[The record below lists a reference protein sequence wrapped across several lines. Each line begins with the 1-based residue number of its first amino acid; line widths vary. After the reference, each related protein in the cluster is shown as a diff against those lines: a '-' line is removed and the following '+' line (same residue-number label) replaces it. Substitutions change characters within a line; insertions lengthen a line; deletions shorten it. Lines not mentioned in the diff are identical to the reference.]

1 MLYHL
6 EYLDRGA
13 GNEQLQSKGADVRLD
28 KSGSACAIATILAL
42 SAAPAFADEAPTH
55 DHAKDDYHERP
66 TEDIV
71 VTAAL
76 PVAREDTLSGVAV
89 LKGEELTAALRPSIG
104 DTLARTPGVTASSFG
119 PTASRPILRGLEG
132 ERVRVL
138 TNGIGS
144 IDVSNPS
151 VDHAAVVNPLLAERI
166 EVLRGPQSLLYGS
179 SAIGGVVNVI
189 DRRIPNAV
197 PDEPVHLSALAGYGS
212 AANERSLA
220 GSADVRLG
228 GGWVLHADGSYDKS
242 DDIRIG
248 GYALTPALRADALAS
263 SLLPNPD
270 PEIDF
275 AENAA
280 VKGTLP
286 NTAARTWT
294 AAVGAAYIGDGGS
307 IGVAYSHYDSLYG
320 VPIRFATEIGQEQE
334 APRLQLRQD
343 RIDAKAEV
351 TPHGSVID
359 KIGLRF
365 GYADYKHFELEEDGS
380 VGTAFYNQGM
390 EGRLEI
396 TQAKHGGWQGVTG
409 AQFAIRD
416 FDVVGDE
423 AFLPRNS
430 TRQVGFFTLQQ
441 LESGPFKF
449 EAGARFE
456 HTTADAMPDAAQ
468 PQFFDGSRSFD
479 AFSFS
484 AGGAYTFAPGW
495 KFGVNVSRTERAP
508 AAEELFANGPHAGTE
523 AFEIGDPSLAKERA
537 VSVEAILRGSGP
549 GYSLEASFYHT
560 WFDNFIYQAA
570 TGAIE
575 DGLPVYQMSQA
586 NARYYGFEIQGQAT
600 LADFG
605 DWKLSADALV
615 DYVHATIDG
624 FGPAPRIPPL
634 RVLGGL
640 GLSSPSWDLRGE
652 VEHVTA
658 QNRVAPLETPTP
670 AYTTVNLEATW
681 RPWGK
686 QRPLSLTLAANN
698 LFDVDARRHA
708 SFLKDYAPL
717 AGRDIRITAKL
728 DL

>member
-1 MLYHL
+1 MRF
-6 EYLDRGA
+6 EI
-13 GNEQLQSKGADVRLD
+13 
-28 KSGSACAIATILAL
+28 SASVIAVAAAL
-42 SAAPAFADEAPTH
+42 SSPAFAQDIH
-55 DHAKDDYHERP
+55 DHAGDDYHERA

-76 PVAREDTLSGVAV
+76 PVARIDALSGVAV
-89 LKGEELTAALRPSIG
+89 LKGEELTAAIRPSIG
-104 DTLARTPGVTASSFG
+104 DTLIHTPGVTASSFG
-119 PTASRPILRGLEG
+119 PNASRPILRGLEG

-144 IDVSNPS
+144 IDVSNTS
-151 VDHAAVVNPLLAERI
+151 ADHATVVSPLLAERI

-197 PDEPVHLSALAGYGS
+197 PDEPVHLSALGSYGS
-212 AANERSLA
+212 AANERSLSA
-220 GSADVRLG
+220 SADVRVG
-228 GGWVLHADGSYDKS
+228 GGWVLHADGSYAKS
-242 DDIRIG
+242 DDVRIG

-275 AENAA
+275 AANAG

-294 AAVGAAYIGDGGS
+294 AAVGAAYIGAGGS

-320 VPIRFATEIGQEQE
+320 VPVRFATEPGQEHE

-351 TPHGSVID
+351 TPHGGVID
-359 KIGLRF
+359 RIAFRF
-365 GYADYKHFELEEDGS
+365 GYADYRHAELEEDGS
-380 VGTAFYNQGM
+380 IGTTFYNQGM
-390 EGRLEI
+390 EGRLEL
-396 TQAKHGGWQGVTG
+396 TQARHGGWQGVTG

-430 TRQVGFFTLQQ
+430 TRQLGFFTLQQ
-441 LESGPFKF
+441 IDSGPFKF

-456 HTTADAMPDAAQ
+456 HTTAQADPTNSQ
-468 PQFFDGSRSFD
+468 PQFFAGSRSFD
-479 AFSFS
+479 AFSLS
-484 AGGAYTFAPGW
+484 GGAAYTFASGW
-495 KFGVNVSRTERAP
+495 KFGLNLSRTERAP

-523 AFEIGDPSLAKERA
+523 AFEIGDPGLGMERA
-537 VSVEAILRGSGP
+537 TSVEAILRGSGP
-549 GYSLEASFYHT
+549 GYSLEASVYHT
-560 WFDNFIYQAA
+560 WFSGFIFQAA

-575 DGLPVYQMSQA
+575 DGLPVYQIQQA
-586 NARYYGFEIQGQAT
+586 PARYYGFEIEGQAD
-600 LADFG
+600 LARLG
-605 DWKLSADALV
+605 RWKLSADALA
-615 DYVHATIDG
+615 DYVHATIEG
-624 FGPAPRIPPL
+624 YGAAPRIPPL
-634 RVLGGL
+634 RLLGGL
-640 GLSSPSWDLRGE
+640 TLSSPEWDLRGE

-658 QNRVAPLETPTP
+658 QERVAPLETSTP
-670 AYTTVNLEATW
+670 SYTTVNAEVTW

-686 QRPLSLTLAANN
+686 HRPLSLTLAANN
-698 LFDVDARRHA
+698 LFDVEARRHA
-708 SFLKDYAPL
+708 SILKDYAPL
-717 AGRDIRITAKL
+717 AGRDIRLTAKL
-728 DL
+728 EL